1 MYWRHLDISSDCRA
15 RSLNPYD
22 DDDAESGNGPS
33 LPMSPH
39 SVDGAV
45 GGRRIRSVV
54 GPYDSSDDEQ
64 KNASGRLA
72 LNLTFSYM
80 EL

>member
-1 MYWRHLDISSDCRA
+1 
-15 RSLNPYD
+15 
-22 DDDAESGNGPS
+22 
-33 LPMSPH
+33 MSPH

-45 GGRRIRSVV
+45 GGRRMIRSVV

-72 LNLTFSYM
+72 LKMTSQVFTIPGRSFDVIPN
-80 EL
+80 

>member
-1 MYWRHLDISSDCRA
+1 
-15 RSLNPYD
+15 
-22 DDDAESGNGPS
+22 
-33 LPMSPH
+33 MSPH

-64 KNASGRLA
+64 KNASGRSG
-72 LNLTFSYM
+72 LNLTSYYFAFSSFYDTWSFDVIPNYSIA
-80 EL
+80 LT

>member
-1 MYWRHLDISSDCRA
+1 
-15 RSLNPYD
+15 
-22 DDDAESGNGPS
+22 
-33 LPMSPH
+33 MSPH

>member
-1 MYWRHLDISSDCRA
+1 
-15 RSLNPYD
+15 
-22 DDDAESGNGPS
+22 
-33 LPMSPH
+33 MSPH

-72 LNLTFSYM
+72 LKMPSQVFTIPGWSFDVIPNYPIVLT
-80 EL
+80 